1 MTIHVTPIPRLTTLT
16 TPAFTL
22 TTANAAGSAITSIA
36 SDSSLALFDTTLPA
50 TLGSTAAVGSAAVA
64 SRRDHSHGGG
74 GGNLDLGAY
83 KLVGNGGS
91 TGIAISANGE
101 ITMAAQPC
109 ALAFNSATDDNVTGN
124 GAATTIDFNTEQ
136 FDQNG
141 DFAGDA
147 FVAPVAG
154 KYLFSFHIRFQGGTA
169 NLDKMTATIT
179 GANISTIVAAYGG
192 PNPGSQAGMSGA
204 AIIDC
209 DASDSV
215 TIVLIGTGESG
226 NVIDISGGSTAETWY
241 CAELVA

>member
-1 MTIHVTPIPRLTTLT
+1 MTIHVTPIPRLTVLT

-22 TTANAAGSAITSIA
+22 GTSNAAGSAITSIA
-36 SDSSLALFDTTLPA
+36 SDSTLAVFDATLPA
-50 TLGSTAAVGSAAVA
+50 TIGTAAAVGSATVTA
-64 SRRDHSHGGG
+64 RRDHAHGGG

-91 TGIAISANGE
+91 TGIEISADGE
-101 ITMAAQPC
+101 VTMAAQPC
-109 ALAFNSATDDNVTGN
+109 ALAFNSATDENVTGN
-124 GAATTIDFNTEQ
+124 GSATTIDFNTEQ

-141 DFAGDA
+141 DFTGDA

-154 KYLFSFHIRFQGGTA
+154 KYLFSFHIRFQGGNA
-169 NLDKMTATIT
+169 DLDKMTVTIT

-215 TIVLIGTGESG
+215 TIVLIGTGQSSDL
-226 NVIDISGGSTAETWY
+226 IDISGGGSAETWY

>member
-1 MTIHVTPIPRLTTLT
+1 MSIQVTPIPRLTALT

-22 TTANAAGSAITSIA
+22 GTANAAGSAITAIA
-36 SDSSLALFDTTLPA
+36 SDSTLGVFDTTLPA
-50 TLGSTAAVGSAAVA
+50 KVGTAAVGSATVTA
-64 SRRDHSHGGG
+64 RRDHAHGGG
-74 GGNLDLGAY
+74 GGNLDLGTY

-91 TGIAISANGE
+91 TGIAISAAGE
-101 ITMAAQPC
+101 ITTAAQPC
-109 ALAFNSATDDNVTGN
+109 ALAFNSATDSNVTGN

-136 FDQNG
+136 FDQNS

-154 KYLFSFHIRFQGGTA
+154 KYLFSFHIRFSGGTA
-169 NLDKMTATIT
+169 SLDKMTVSIT
-179 GANISTIVAAYGG
+179 GANILTIVAAYGG

-204 AIIDC
+204 VIIDC

-215 TIVLIGTGESG
+215 TIVLIGTGESSD
-226 NVIDISGGSTAETWY
+226 VIDIQGGSNAETWY